1 MRRVGSKGLGLL
13 EVISA
18 LSVIG
23 LISYFFAQMLSSSNK
38 MFGYNRARNDWETT
52 MSSLNR
58 IFVDEDSCAGA
69 FRATGG
75 AADSFNLTIPIG
87 GVVATPDSI
96 AFKGTAQQIKV
107 GQTIGN
113 YRVQDITITRLDN
126 PVDAP
131 NASGPRWRWSTIL
144 AITATFN
151 GTGAPVAGV
160 TQLKK
165 EFALNI
171 FTPNTG
177 TATILTCSGKS
188 TLSNQGICQAMAN
201 GIYDAVTD
209 KCSIGIENRT
219 SDPATPAVGQMWLR
233 TDL

>member
-1 MRRVGSKGLGLL
+1 MRRFGSNGFGLL
-13 EVISA
+13 EVLA
-18 LSVIG
+18 AVSVIG
-23 LISYFFAQMLSSSNK
+23 LISYFFVQMLSSSNK

-58 IFVDEDSCAGA
+58 IFLDEDSCAGA

-113 YRVQDITITRLDN
+113 YRVQDIAFTRLDN
-126 PVDAP
+126 PVDAT

-144 AITATFN
+144 TINATFV
-151 GTGAPVAGV
+151 GTGTPVAGV

-165 EFALNI
+165 EFAMNI

-188 TLSNQGICQAMAN
+188 TMTNQNICQAMAN
-201 GIYDAVTD
+201 GVYDAVTD
-209 KCSIGIENRT
+209 KCSIVLEGRT
-219 SDPATPAVGQMWLR
+219 ADPASPAVGQMWLR